1 MSIFL
6 FLPLIPAAE
15 SQKNI
20 KICDKLRQFCR
31 YAFTSGAEIRKIK
44 VPVETPERHTA
55 SEILKLQ
62 MKWFLKISK
71 SRLAFTSQPWE
82 NCISQLFI
90 SIFKFLSQIYRGYL
104 QVLSNCIALI
114 VRNGGGSSV
123 TFEIET
129 QCATFKGW
137 KLDPH
142 VAHSCPKCFGGL
154 GKLWIVRKFRF
165 LCFEVQVCLYDC

>member
-1 MSIFL
+1 M
-6 FLPLIPAAE
+6 
-15 SQKNI
+15 
-20 KICDKLRQFCR
+20 
-31 YAFTSGAEIRKIK
+31 
-44 VPVETPERHTA
+44 
-55 SEILKLQ
+55 
-62 MKWFLKISK
+62 
-71 SRLAFTSQPWE
+71 
-82 NCISQLFI
+82 SQLFI
-90 SIFKFLSQIYRGYL
+90 SIFIFLSQIYRGYL

-165 LCFEVQVCLYDC
+165 LCFEVQVCLYECQCRSYFKSKPWKIETVSRSRLKYFNFLLFNFGMFDCQFRCYLKSKPWKIETVSS